1 MPPSYHTFSLA
12 VNGTNVLTASITQ
25 NWGKWQFRGS
35 LGAIV
40 GVKWGESKR
49 GSFRYLVGG
58 LSQ

>member
-1 MPPSYHTFSLA
+1 MQPSYHTIGVA
-12 VNGTNVLTASITQ
+12 VNGTDVLILA
-25 NWGKWQFRGS
+25 QFCVKSHLGGS
-35 LGAIV
+35 LGAKV